1 MSTIVTRTAV
11 SGAAPAGR
19 SDDFDTL
26 APSPKALM
34 RKRAKGHVGLI
45 IGTTIIAVIVLMA
58 VFAPLIAPYDPY
70 AQDLSR
76 RLIDPVW
83 GAKGSWDNIFG
94 TDALGR
100 DVLSRLIYGAR
111 ISLLVG
117 FTAAVI
123 AGIIGTAL
131 GILGG
136 YYGGKVDAF
145 VVYLIN
151 VKLALPVILVAL
163 SVSSIS
169 GGSIMALIILLGF
182 LTWDRYA
189 VVTRS
194 MTQQMREREFI
205 MSSKAAGA
213 SNSRILWREILPNL
227 MNQVIIIASLDLYLK
242 RPERQTTESDAK
254 PSYTEINDELM
265 SQVLAR
271 CGKGD
276 RYIILAHNDGK
287 IYDEMDLLLLD
298 GLAEDFRFSR
308 DEVVIYVYI
317 DGTVS
322 ESLHALHFS
331 GLV

>member
-227 MNQVIIIASLDLYLK
+227 MNQVIIIASLDMAL
-242 RPERQTTESDAK
+242 
-254 PSYTEINDELM
+254 
-265 SQVLAR
+265 
-271 CGKGD
+271 
-276 RYIILAHNDGK
+276 IILVEAA
-287 IYDEMDLLLLD
+287 LSFL
-298 GLAEDFRFSR
+298 GLGVQPPTPSW
-308 DEVVIYVYI
+308 
-317 DGTVS
+317 GLMVS
-322 ESLHALHFS
+322 EGRAVMFFKPYLIMIPGAAIFL
-331 GLV
+331 LVIAINMAGDGIRDVTSPEGRG

>member
-1 MSTIVTRTAV
+1 MSTIVTSTAV
-11 SGAAPAGR
+11 GGVAPAGR
-19 SDDFDTL
+19 SDEFDTL

-34 RKRAKGHVGLI
+34 RKRAKGHIGFI
-45 IGTTIIAVIVLMA
+45 IGMTIITVIVLA
-58 VFAPLIAPYDPY
+58 AIFAPLIAPYDPY
-70 AQDLSR
+70 AQDLGR

-83 GAKGSWDNIFG
+83 SAKGSWENIFG

-111 ISLLVG
+111 ISLMIG

-136 YYGGKVDAF
+136 YFGGKVDAF

-213 SNSRILWREILPNL
+213 SHNRILWREILPNL
-227 MNQVIIIASLDLYLK
+227 MNQVIIIASLDMAL
-242 RPERQTTESDAK
+242 
-254 PSYTEINDELM
+254 
-265 SQVLAR
+265 
-271 CGKGD
+271 
-276 RYIILAHNDGK
+276 IILVEAA
-287 IYDEMDLLLLD
+287 LSFL
-298 GLAEDFRFSR
+298 GLGIRPPTPSW
-308 DEVVIYVYI
+308 
-317 DGTVS
+317 GLMVS
-322 ESLHALHFS
+322 EGRAVMFFKPYLIMVPGAAIFL
-331 GLV
+331 LVIAINMAGDGIRDITSPEGRG

>member
-227 MNQVIIIASLDLYLK
+227 MNQVIIIASLDMAL
-242 RPERQTTESDAK
+242 
-254 PSYTEINDELM
+254 
-265 SQVLAR
+265 
-271 CGKGD
+271 
-276 RYIILAHNDGK
+276 IILVEAA
-287 IYDEMDLLLLD
+287 LSFL
-298 GLAEDFRFSR
+298 GLGIRPPTPSW
-308 DEVVIYVYI
+308 
-317 DGTVS
+317 GLMVS
-322 ESLHALHFS
+322 EGRAVMFFKPYLIMIPGAAIFL
-331 GLV
+331 LVIAINMAGDGIRDVTSPEGRG